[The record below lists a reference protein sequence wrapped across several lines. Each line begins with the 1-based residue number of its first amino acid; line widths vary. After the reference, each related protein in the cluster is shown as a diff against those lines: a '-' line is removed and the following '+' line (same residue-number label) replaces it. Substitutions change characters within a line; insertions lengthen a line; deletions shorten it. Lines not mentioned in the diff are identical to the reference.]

1 MHQPPATIAAVL
13 DSHQVLSLA
22 VSLDDIP
29 WAASAFF
36 AYDPEQQRLLF
47 LSSLETRHGELL
59 ALNPRVAG
67 TITSQFTEIAQIH
80 GLQFYGIARRLA
92 APHEAEDACALY
104 YTRFPQARGF
114 TAPVWEIR
122 LLQLKLT
129 DNRLGFGTK
138 IQWSRHDGET
148 SPVLRCT
155 ASDTTTTTSL

>member
-1 MHQPPATIAAVL
+1 MNALPDSIATVL

-22 VSLDDIP
+22 ICLDDIP
-29 WAASAFF
+29 WSASAFF
-36 AYDPEQQRLLF
+36 AYDAYQQRLLI
-47 LSSLETRHGELL
+47 LSSLDTRHGELL
-59 ALNPRVAG
+59 TLNPRVAG
-67 TITSQFTEIAQIH
+67 TVCGQFTEIAQIH

-92 APHEAEDACALY
+92 EPGDADAARALY
-104 YTRFPQARGF
+104 YQRFPQARGF
-114 TAPVWEIR
+114 TAPAWEIR

-155 ASDTTTTTSL
+155 ASDTTTPTSH